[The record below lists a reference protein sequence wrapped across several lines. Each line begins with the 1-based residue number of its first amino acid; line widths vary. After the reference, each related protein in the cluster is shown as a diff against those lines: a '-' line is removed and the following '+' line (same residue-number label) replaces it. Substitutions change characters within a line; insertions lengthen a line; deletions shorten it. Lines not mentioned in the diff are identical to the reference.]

1 MSNYFKNEK
10 KSESGWVNYVNHIL
24 LLILNNI
31 GLLLYFGIMLP
42 GLLRNQIKWYRTFGL
57 AEQIELVQMWLLQ
70 SKKKNRKK
78 KTV

>member
-10 KSESGWVNYVNHIL
+10 KSESGWVNYVHHIL

-42 GLLRNQIKWYRTFGL
+42 DLLRNQIKWYIWFGWTDR
-57 AEQIELVQMWLLQ
+57 AGTNVTT
-70 SKKKNRKK
+70 
-78 KTV
+78 TVEEEK